1 MTTIFDINNP
11 DYVRT
16 QYQNAE
22 KLNVRM
28 LLNQKFSTNPYSW
41 HRWLFDQIEFRP
53 PCRVLELGCGDGHFW
68 IENRDRIPAGLD
80 ITLSDFSEGML
91 DQARQNL
98 KYQTPLFQFKVID
111 AQFIPYED
119 ESFDVILACHMLYHV
134 PDRSKALSEIR
145 RVLKPHGCLLAST
158 GGANAM
164 KELADLVTRFD
175 PQLSSW
181 RTLFSESFSLENGTK
196 QLSEYFSD
204 ISLLRYSDY
213 LLVTD
218 AKMLADYV
226 LSGRIELPED
236 READFRHFVEL
247 ELQANG
253 GQFYITKDAGMFAAR
268 EKILNPSDQ

>member
-1 MTTIFDINNP
+1 M
-11 DYVRT
+11 
-16 QYQNAE
+16 
-22 KLNVRM
+22 
-28 LLNQKFSTNPYSW
+28 
-41 HRWLFDQIEFRP
+41 
-53 PCRVLELGCGDGHFW
+53 
-68 IENRDRIPAGLD
+68 
-80 ITLSDFSEGML
+80 
-91 DQARQNL
+91 
-98 KYQTPLFQFKVID
+98 ID

-164 KELADLVTRFD
+164 KELADLVTQFD

-253 GQFYITKDAGMFAAR
+253 GQFYITKDV
-268 EKILNPSDQ
+268 